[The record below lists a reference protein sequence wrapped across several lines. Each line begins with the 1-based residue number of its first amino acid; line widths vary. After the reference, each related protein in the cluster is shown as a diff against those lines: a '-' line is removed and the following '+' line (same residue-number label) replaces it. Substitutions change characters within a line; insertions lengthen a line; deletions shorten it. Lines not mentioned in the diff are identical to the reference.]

1 MAAMAIT
8 IYIVKDDGN
17 TRSLTYNLKP
27 SSNDE
32 ETSRNIDI
40 VMMAV
45 RRHFEQN
52 LLKEPTK

>member
-8 IYIVKDDGN
+8 IYIVEDDGN

-32 ETSRNIDI
+32 ETSHNIDI
-40 VMMAV
+40 IMMAV

-52 LLKEPTK
+52 LLKEPTE